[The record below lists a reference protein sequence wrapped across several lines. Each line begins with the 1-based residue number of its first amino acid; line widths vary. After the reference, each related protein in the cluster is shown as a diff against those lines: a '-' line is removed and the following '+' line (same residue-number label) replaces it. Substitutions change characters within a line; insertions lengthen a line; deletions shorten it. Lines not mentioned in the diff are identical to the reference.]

1 MEFTGKIVKI
11 LPPRSGVSKS
21 GKEWKSTSFVVE
33 NNDGRY
39 PEGYVFET
47 FNDLEAKEGDR
58 VSVLF
63 DGRAREW
70 EGKYFNSLN
79 AYKVT
84 RIDGMVQD
92 GRGQDPKS
100 APAAG
105 QTANTAHAANIGT
118 PGAYPNN
125 YGDESEGLP
134 F

>member
-11 LPPRSGVSKS
+11 LPTRSGVSKS

-33 NNDGRY
+33 NNEGRY

-100 APAAG
+100 APAWEHTA
-105 QTANTAHAANIGT
+105 ANTTA
-118 PGAYPNN
+118 PGAYPTGNN
-125 YGDESEGLP
+125 YGDESAGLP